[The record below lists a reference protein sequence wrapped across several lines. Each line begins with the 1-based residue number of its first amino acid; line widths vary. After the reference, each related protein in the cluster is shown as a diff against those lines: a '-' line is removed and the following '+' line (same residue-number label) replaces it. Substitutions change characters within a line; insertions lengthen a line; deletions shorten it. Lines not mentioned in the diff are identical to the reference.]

1 MGNILLGFLK
11 RAPGADDRG
20 TILICR
26 TMGIKVSATK
36 ITNPVG
42 LEREHIMGTETD
54 QSGPVSPGAA

>member
-11 RAPGADDRG
+11 RAPGADHRG
-20 TILICR
+20 TILVCR
-26 TMGIKVSATK
+26 TMGMKVSATK

-42 LEREHIMGTETD
+42 LEGEHIMGTQTD